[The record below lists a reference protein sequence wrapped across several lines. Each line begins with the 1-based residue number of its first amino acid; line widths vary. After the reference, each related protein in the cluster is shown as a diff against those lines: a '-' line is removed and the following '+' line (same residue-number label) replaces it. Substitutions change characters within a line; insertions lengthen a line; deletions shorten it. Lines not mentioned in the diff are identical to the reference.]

1 MNYKFKTKPYKHQL
15 TALEK
20 SWNKENFAYFMEM
33 GTGKTKVLIDNLAM
47 LYDKGKIDGALIIAP
62 KGVVKTWYEQEL
74 PTHLPN
80 HIENVTVL
88 WQPNITKTQREK
100 LESLFEIETAFHILI
115 MNVESLSTDKGV
127 KFASKFINSHK
138 TLMAIDESTTIKTP
152 TAKRTKNII
161 DIGKLAKYRRIMT
174 GSPIT
179 KNPLDL
185 YTQCEFLDPWL
196 LDFSSYYAFRN
207 RYAEMKTM
215 HIHGRSIQ
223 VVDKFQNLGEL
234 SETVKQFSYR
244 VLKEDCLDLP
254 DKIFIK
260 RHVSLTP
267 DQKKI
272 YEQMKKAAMA
282 MLNGK
287 MTTTMTVLTQLMRL
301 HQITCGHF
309 IADDGST
316 QSVDSNRLN
325 ELMNILEETEGKA
338 IIWANYQLSV
348 GEIIQRIIKEYGPG
362 SVVHYY
368 GKTLPEQRDYAI
380 DAFQKGKARFFV
392 GTPATGGYG
401 LTPQEDRQDFIR
413 KFQNDPKCRFL
424 IGTPQTGGYGI
435 TLTQA
440 NTVIYYSNS
449 YDLEKR
455 LQSEDRAHR
464 IGQKKPVTYVDLIAE
479 DTVDEKIVKALRDKI
494 NIASEVMGEE
504 LKDWI

>member
-1 MNYKFKTKPYKHQL
+1 MNYKFKTKPYAHQL

-33 GTGKTKVLIDNLAM
+33 GTGKTKVLIDNVAM
-47 LYDKGKIDGALIIAP
+47 LYDKGKIDGVLIVAP

-80 HIENVTVL
+80 HIENVSVL

-127 KFASKFINSHK
+127 KFATKFINSHK
-138 TLMAIDESTTIKTP
+138 SLMAIDESTTIKTP

-161 DIGKLAKYRRIMT
+161 DIGKNAKYKRIMT

-215 HIHGRSIQ
+215 HVHGRSIQ
-223 VVDKFQNLGEL
+223 VVDKFQNLSEL
-234 SETVKQFSYR
+234 SDTVKQFSYR

-254 DKIFIK
+254 PKVFIK
-260 RHVSLTP
+260 RHVTLTP
-267 DQKKI
+267 DQKKV
-272 YEQMKKAAMA
+272 YEQMKKAAIA
-282 MLNGK
+282 VLNGK
-287 MTTTMTVLTQLMRL
+287 VTTTMTVLTQLMRL
-301 HQITCGHF
+301 HQITCGYVA
-309 IADDGST
+309 ADDGTT
-316 QSVDSNRLN
+316 QAVESNRLN
-325 ELMNILEETEGKA
+325 ELMSILEDTEGKV

-348 GEIIQRIIKEYGPG
+348 GEIIQKLIKVYGKD
-362 SVVHYY
+362 SYVHY
-368 GKTLPEQRDYAI
+368 
-380 DAFQKGKARFFV
+380 
-392 GTPATGGYG
+392 YG
-401 LTPQEDRQDFIR
+401 LTPQEDRQDYIR
-413 KFQNDPKCRFL
+413 RFQNDPKCRF
-424 IGTPQTGGYGI
+424 IVGTPQTGGYGI

-440 NTVIYYSNS
+440 NTVIYYSNG

-464 IGQKKPVTYVDLIAE
+464 IGQKKTVTYIDLIAE
-479 DTVDEKIVKALRDKI
+479 DTIDEKIVEALRKKI

-504 LKDWI
+504 LKEWI

>member
-1 MNYKFKTKPYKHQL
+1 MRYKFKTKPYKHQM

-47 LYDKGKIDGALIIAP
+47 LYDKGKVDGALIIAP
-62 KGVVKTWYEQEL
+62 KGVVKTWFEQEL

-88 WQPNITKTQREK
+88 WQPNIIKRQQEK
-100 LESLFEIETAFHILI
+100 LDAILQNETSLHIFI
-115 MNVESLSTDKGV
+115 MNVEALSTDKGV
-127 KFASKFINSHK
+127 SFARKFLSCHN
-138 TLMAIDESTTIKTP
+138 TLMAVDESTTIKNP
-152 TAKRTKNII
+152 SAKRTKNII
-161 DIGKLAKYRRIMT
+161 SLGKQAKYRRIMT

-185 YTQCEFLDPWL
+185 YSQCEFLDPWL
-196 LDFSSYYAFRN
+196 LDFTSYYAFRN

-215 HIHGRSIQ
+215 HLRGRSIQ
-223 VVDKFQNLGEL
+223 VVSEFKNLGEL
-234 SETVKQFSYR
+234 SETVKTFSER

-254 DKIFIK
+254 PKVFIK

-282 MLNGK
+282 VLNGK
-287 MTTTMTVLTQLMRL
+287 VTTTMTVLTQLMRL

-309 IADDGST
+309 TADDGST
-316 QSVDSNRLN
+316 QSVESNRLN
-325 ELMNILEETEGKA
+325 ELMNVLEETEGKA

-348 GEIIQRIIKEYGPG
+348 GEIIQRIIKDYGED
-362 SVVHYY
+362 SYVHYY
-368 GKTLPEQRDYAI
+368 G
-380 DAFQKGKARFFV
+380 
-392 GTPATGGYG
+392 
-401 LTPQEDRQDFIR
+401 LTSQEDRQDNIR
-413 KFQNDPKCRFL
+413 KFQTNPNCRFL

-440 NTVIYYSNS
+440 NTVIYYSNG

-464 IGQKKPVTYVDLIAE
+464 IGQKKTVTYIDLMAE
-479 DTVDEKIVKALRDKI
+479 DTVDEKIVKALRNKI

-504 LKDWI
+504 LRKWI